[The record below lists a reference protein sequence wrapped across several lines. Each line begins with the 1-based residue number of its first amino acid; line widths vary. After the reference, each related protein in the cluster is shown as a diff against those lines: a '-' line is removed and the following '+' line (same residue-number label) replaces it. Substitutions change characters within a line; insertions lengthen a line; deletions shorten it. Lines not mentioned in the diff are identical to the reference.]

1 MSLTAICSRWALT
14 IGPLA
19 LALWQPWAQLAMDF
33 LVIGPRVLPF
43 ISVKRRVTMHCH
55 THVSFAL
62 NCFELRIG
70 PF

>member
-1 MSLTAICSRWALT
+1 MSLTAICNRTALT

-43 ISVKRRVTMHCH
+43 ISIKG
-55 THVSFAL
+55 
-62 NCFELRIG
+62 ELQCTATLM
-70 PF
+70 FLLL